1 MKEANDKQLAQ
12 FETKESI
19 DYYTFYYNDIICVI
33 NDFDKF
39 ETFLKENYDISQSD
53 YESLL
58 DGVVVYVNG
67 CELFIATVGSN

>member
-1 MKEANDKQLAQ
+1 MKEVNGKQLAL

-19 DYYTFYYNDIICVI
+19 DYYTFYYDNIICVI

-39 ETFLKENYDISQSD
+39 ETFLKESYDISQSD

-58 DGVVVYVNG
+58 DGVVIRVSG
-67 CELFIATVGSN
+67 CELFIDTVDVY

>member
-1 MKEANDKQLAQ
+1 MKDKQLAL

-39 ETFLKENYDISQSD
+39 EVFLKATYDISQAD
-53 YESLL
+53 YENLL
-58 DGVVVYVNG
+58 DGATIRANG
-67 CELFIATVGSN
+67 CELFIDTVDTY